1 MLKAIKLKKLFG
13 RFNYDIKLMEEGIS
27 IITGPN
33 GYGKTTILSIL
44 DEFCN
49 KSLGDVL
56 SHPFYSVSLVTDSE
70 IITITRSK
78 DYFKI
83 NDLKFMYPRKNDH
96 IRRFESNPFMRRTG
110 DNEFIDMRTSEH
122 FYIDNPLMLRDFPIF
137 NLEDD
142 FLVSIFFDERR
153 KAKRTSE
160 LEEKFEK
167 AWQWIEKIKEEIG
180 QVSFIKEQRLIE
192 KKALQEERKPFS
204 SSKIE
209 YVTVINEN
217 SNKLMKEIEQVMGE
231 HSALANKLDSTYIT
245 RLFETLDEIDEKEYE
260 DNYRELQ
267 EKQKKLKHYGLA
279 EIKNTSKL
287 MYKKKFAIDLFV
299 YFSDAR
305 EKYKVFESLI
315 SKLELYEELVN
326 KKLTFKKMKL
336 SREKGISIITDA
348 GQELELT
355 SLSSGEQEILVLYYK
370 LIFESKVNLLL
381 IDEPEIS
388 LHVAWQ
394 KEILKDFKKIVAL
407 NKNVQV
413 IVSTHSPQIISGNW
427 DIQIDLGEQYN
438 G

>member
-1 MLKAIKLKKLFG
+1 MLQAIKLKKLFG
-13 RFNYDIKLMEEGIS
+13 RFDYNINLMEEGIS

-56 SHPFYSVSLVTDSE
+56 SHPFYSISFITDSE
-70 IITITRSK
+70 KITIVKSK
-78 DYFKI
+78 ESFKI
-83 NDLKFMYPRKNDH
+83 NDLKFLYPRKIDH
-96 IRRFESNPFMRRTG
+96 IRRFEMNPFMRRIG
-110 DNEFIDMRTSEH
+110 DNEFIDVRTSEH
-122 FYIDNPLMLRDFPIF
+122 FYIDNPIVLRDFYPF
-137 NLEDD
+137 NFEDD
-142 FLVSIFFDERR
+142 FLASIFFDERR
-153 KAKRTSE
+153 KSKNASD
-160 LEEKFEK
+160 LQEKFEK
-167 AWQWIEKIKEEIG
+167 VQQLIKRIKEEIG

-192 KKALQEERKPFS
+192 KKALQEDRRSFS
-204 SSKIE
+204 SPKIE
-209 YVTVINEN
+209 YVTVISEK
-217 SNKLMKEIEQVMGE
+217 SNKLMKEIEQVMGK
-231 HSALANKLDSTYIT
+231 HSALANKLDSSYIT
-245 RLFETLDEIDEKEYE
+245 RLFETTDEIDEKEYE
-260 DNYRELQ
+260 ENYRELQ

-279 EIKNTSKL
+279 EIKNSSKL
-287 MYKKKFAIDLFV
+287 IYKKKFAIDLFV

-348 GQELELT
+348 KQELELT

-370 LIFESKVNLLL
+370 LIFESEVNLLL

-394 KEILKDFKKIVAL
+394 KDILKDFKKIVAL
-407 NKNVQV
+407 NRNVQV